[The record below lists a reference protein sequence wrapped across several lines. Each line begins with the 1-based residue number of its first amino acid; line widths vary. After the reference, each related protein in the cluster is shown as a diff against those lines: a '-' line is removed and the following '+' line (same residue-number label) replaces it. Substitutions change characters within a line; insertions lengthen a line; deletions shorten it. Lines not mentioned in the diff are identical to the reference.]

1 MLQVNEQFQVNEIST
16 GRDPGKNFCSN
27 YGEEITLQAQHLN
40 EPEET
45 GKMLVRMASPW
56 EGGYCISDAKWG
68 VWSKCHRLER

>member
-1 MLQVNEQFQVNEIST
+1 VNEQFQVNEIST

-45 GKMLVRMASPW
+45 GKMLVRMASP
-56 EGGYCISDAKWG
+56 
-68 VWSKCHRLER
+68 